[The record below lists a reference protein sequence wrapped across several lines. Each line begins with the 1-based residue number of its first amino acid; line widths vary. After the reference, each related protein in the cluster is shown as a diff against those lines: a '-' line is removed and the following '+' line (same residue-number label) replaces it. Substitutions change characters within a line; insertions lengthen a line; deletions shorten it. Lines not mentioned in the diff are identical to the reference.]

1 MGQKTQPDRVGRI
14 TSSRA
19 SRGSHVRALYE
30 AIAVV
35 IDFLPEV
42 PSERRVRLR
51 NELAALRRAY
61 PRELSLTDSDVAQM
75 VQEMDDEPF
84 EELP

>member
-1 MGQKTQPDRVGRI
+1 MPNEVGRV

-19 SRGSHVRALYE
+19 SRGSHIRALE
-30 AIAVV
+30 AALVSL
-35 IDFLPEV
+35 IDFLPDV

-61 PRELSLTDSDVAQM
+61 PKVLGFTESDAAQL
-75 VQEMDDEPF
+75 VREMDDEPY
-84 EELP
+84 EDVP